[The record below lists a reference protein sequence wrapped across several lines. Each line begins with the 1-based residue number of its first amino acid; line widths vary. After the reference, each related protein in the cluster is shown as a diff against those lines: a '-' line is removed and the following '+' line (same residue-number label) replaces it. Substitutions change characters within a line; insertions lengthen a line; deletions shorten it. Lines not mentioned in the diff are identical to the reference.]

1 MDNYKKKLVQIDLIK
16 LKINSLI
23 ELRNKGGFN
32 PCFNLNL
39 LWRNFESYIEYI
51 RYLPSKYLVDIR
63 VHSGHAFFSNNW
75 AADYH
80 DGHKIKSDDEA
91 LDTKL
96 VKKYL
101 EHVKDIPKKYWCSE
115 SRSSEI
121 VSQIGIK
128 YGDYLINRDIVKE
141 QGCVSNLYQLGI
153 IDLLEKR
160 DSVVVEI
167 GSGYGQLAYQ
177 LASKIESNICYL
189 CIDYP
194 ESLFWSSVFL
204 TVNTIEDSVFVYSS
218 DDIHLEINE
227 LIRKYKYIM
236 IPNYLIN
243 QLKKINQ
250 IDLVINQNSFQ
261 EMSED
266 QVDSYMSILNESNI
280 EILYSYN
287 ADGQN
292 QNSELKTRIFDKLH
306 SQFFGYPSINF
317 YDKFYLNDCKS
328 ISLKKLFIGSKLKNI
343 KNLDALNLDGDV
355 YISGIKTKLN

>member
-1 MDNYKKKLVQIDLIK
+1 MNNYEKKIVEIDLIK
-16 LKINSLI
+16 TKINSMI
-23 ELRNKGGFN
+23 KIRDEGRFD
-32 PCFNLNL
+32 PCFSLNI

-51 RYLPSKYLVDIR
+51 RYLPAKYLVDIR
-63 VHSGHAFFSNNW
+63 AHSGHAFFSNNW

-91 LDTKL
+91 LDAEV

-141 QGCVSNLYQLGI
+141 QGCISNLYQLGI
-153 IDLLEKR
+153 IDLLEKK

-177 LASKIESNICYL
+177 LATKIESNICYI

-194 ESLFWSSVFL
+194 ETLFWSTVFL
-204 TVNTIEDSVFVYSS
+204 TVNNIEDSVYVY
-218 DDIHLEINE
+218 DGDIHVEINE
-227 LIRKYKYIM
+227 LIGKYKYIM
-236 IPNYLIN
+236 IPNYMIN

-261 EMSED
+261 EMSDE
-266 QVDSYMSILNESNI
+266 QVDYYMSVLNESNMD
-280 EILYSYN
+280 ILYSYN

-292 QNSELKTRIFDKLH
+292 QNSELQNRIFDKLH
-306 SQFFGYPSINF
+306 SHFYGYPNINF
-317 YDKFYLNDCKS
+317 YDKFYLNNSKS
-328 ISLKKLFIGSKLKNI
+328 ISLKKLFIGSKFTNS
-343 KNLDALNLDGDV
+343 KNLDALNLNGDI